1 MTRGGKM
8 KTVKDILAILAI
20 GIMAGI
26 IIYECFFIL
35 NLFNRTGDN
44 HSIQIELET
53 GEGQTI
59 PFEKLGLVPG
69 DSVTYDLYLST
80 TDGPTKKVY
89 LEFYEVQDSPLKD
102 FVRVRILVNDEEICD
117 ELLGDLMDSGK
128 VDFDTDL
135 SVGSECKVTI
145 IYYMPEEVGNEA
157 ANAEAWFDLSITAQ
171 FK

>member
-1 MTRGGKM
+1 MSRGGRM
-8 KTVKDILAILAI
+8 KTVKDILGIIAI

-26 IIYECFFIL
+26 IIYECFFIW
-35 NLFNRTGDN
+35 NLFNSSNGN
-44 HSIQIELET
+44 HTVKVEIEN
-53 GEGQTI
+53 GEGETV

-80 TDGPTKKVY
+80 TDGPTKSVY

-102 FVRVRILVNDEEICD
+102 FVRVRILVNDEELCD

-128 VDFDTDL
+128 IDFNMDL
-135 SVGSECKVTI
+135 SVGDECKVTLV
-145 IYYMPEEVGNEA
+145 YYMPIEVGNEA
-157 ANAEAWFDLSITAQ
+157 ANAEAWFDLCITAQ

>member
-1 MTRGGKM
+1 M
-8 KTVKDILAILAI
+8 KTIKDILSILAI

-26 IIYECFFIL
+26 IIYECFFIM
-35 NLFNRTGDN
+35 NIFNRNDGN
-44 HSIQIELET
+44 HSVNVELEI
-53 GEGQTI
+53 GEGETV

-80 TDGPTKKVY
+80 SDGPTKTIY
-89 LEFYEVQDSPLKD
+89 LEFYEIQDSPLKD

-128 VDFDTDL
+128 IDFNMDL
-135 SVGSECKVTI
+135 SVGDECKVTLV
-145 IYYMPEEVGNEA
+145 YYMPTEVGNEA
-157 ANAEAWFDLSITAQ
+157 ANAEAWFDLCITAQ